1 MIKAIY
7 AGTFDPITNG
17 HIDIIKRSL
26 VFCDKLIVAVGINPG
41 KNPLFSP
48 EERESLIDDS
58 LESAQ
63 DETMDEYVVTEKVR
77 VKTFSGL
84 LGEFARS
91 EGATILIR
99 GIRNVSDFEYEINL
113 AGINKLLAPEIE
125 TVFLPTSPDLMTVSS
140 SMVKEIAKF
149 KGMIDQFVQPSVA
162 SAIYEKVK

>member
-26 VFCDKLIVAVGINPG
+26 LFCDKLVVAVGINPG
-41 KNPLFSP
+41 KNPLFSY
-48 EERESLIDDS
+48 EERGQLIVDS
-58 LESAQ
+58 LKGVLSK
-63 DETMDEYVVTEKVR
+63 DVMDEKIKVCS
-77 VKTFSGL
+77 FGGL
-84 LGEFARS
+84 LGDFARS
-91 EGATILIR
+91 EGAVLLIR

-113 AGINKLLAPEIE
+113 GGINKLLAPEIE

-162 SAIYEKVK
+162 AAIYKKVK